1 MAAIPQDRR
10 QPPPWAGPA
19 FTPVIANTRTPLEQP
34 DSFPFADATQQNP
47 NLFPPVCI
55 RSHWDAEQIIRRT
68 LPNSAPIALPLGPRP
83 WTKVCLEYTT
93 SAEFEEAPRP
103 ADHVVFPSGG
113 TVYPPTRYREA
124 IDRESD
130 LKRLDRPLGMC
141 EREQYIP
148 SREGTL
154 YRPNTTLPDR
164 LAPDTQFIEE
174 LSFPK
179 ACMRVGDYPCRAEA
193 QAEAWS
199 RSRSIFN
206 NATKQHRY
214 AVMRPRLV
222 QHNGTHEKR
231 GEC

>member
-1 MAAIPQDRR
+1 
-10 QPPPWAGPA
+10 
-19 FTPVIANTRTPLEQP
+19 
-34 DSFPFADATQQNP
+34 
-47 NLFPPVCI
+47 
-55 RSHWDAEQIIRRT
+55 
-68 LPNSAPIALPLGPRP
+68 
-83 WTKVCLEYTT
+83 
-93 SAEFEEAPRP
+93 
-103 ADHVVFPSGG
+103 
-113 TVYPPTRYREA
+113 
-124 IDRESD
+124 
-130 LKRLDRPLGMC
+130 LDTPLGMC

-148 SREGTL
+148 AREGSL
-154 YRPNTTLPDR
+154 YQPNSTLPDR

-193 QAEAWS
+193 QTEAWS

>member
-1 MAAIPQDRR
+1 MGAIPQDRR

-34 DSFPFADATQQNP
+34 DSFPFADASQQNP

-68 LPNSAPIALPLGPRP
+68 LPNSAPVALPLGPRP

-103 ADHVVFPSGG
+103 ADHIVFPSGG
-113 TVYPPTRYREA
+113 SVYPPTRYREA

-148 SREGTL
+148 PREGTL
-154 YRPNTTLPDR
+154 YQPNSTLPDR

-199 RSRSIFN
+199 RSRNIFN